1 MTTFLKRNLL
11 CFGRNEKGRGRN
23 ERRKEI
29 YEGKEK
35 KKWKES
41 GRMRYICEDRG
52 KEEIEKISQAK
63 FLYPLGGKV
72 GLKHLQLSM

>member
-35 KKWKES
+35 KK
-41 GRMRYICEDRG
+41 
-52 KEEIEKISQAK
+52 
-63 FLYPLGGKV
+63 
-72 GLKHLQLSM
+72 

>member
-1 MTTFLKRNLL
+1 
-11 CFGRNEKGRGRN
+11 
-23 ERRKEI
+23 
-29 YEGKEK
+29 
-35 KKWKES
+35 
-41 GRMRYICEDRG
+41 MRYICEDRG